1 MSEEEEKIK
10 NALLKLK
17 ELVRQVSITRFK
29 QSAQNDTY
37 NLLEVPKSSEK
48 IVFDHWMSLI
58 LIFKFDA

>member
-1 MSEEEEKIK
+1 MSEEEEKMK

-29 QSAQNDTY
+29 QSAQNDAY

-48 IVFDHWMSLI
+48 TAPGSTH
-58 LIFKFDA
+58 